1 MEQFEKNIKEKLNE
15 RKIQPSP
22 QAWDKLEMML
32 NEQEVKTKKKSPRT
46 YLFIAASLLAFV
58 SLGTFFFKMNSD
70 SVKPNKIQIQ
80 PTENLVI
87 EENRNEEVEEIE
99 EIEEAKSH
107 QNEVVSEPKIIK
119 AKSDNKAVG
128 HLSNPGRE
136 QFNELEVKVNR
147 EIVLV
152 EEGKQEIAEVHQQE
166 KQEIPTSKVDPKK
179 LLMVAEYEKNVE
191 KSASQFK
198 QMKHKFEEVKTALN
212 NINQ

>member
-1 MEQFEKNIKEKLNE
+1 MENFEKNIKEKLNE
-15 RKIQPSP
+15 RKIQPSA

-32 NEQEVKTKKKSPRT
+32 NDQEVKTTKKSPRT
-46 YLFIAASLLAFV
+46 YLFIAASILVFV

-70 SVKPNKIQIQ
+70 SIEPNVIQIQ

-87 EENRNEEVEEIE
+87 EENRNEEV
-99 EIEEAKSH
+99 EEAKSH

-119 AKSDNKAVG
+119 AKSDNKAVA
-128 HLSNPGRE
+128 HLPKVEKE

-152 EEGKQEIAEVHQQE
+152 EENKQEIAEVHQQE

>member
-15 RKIQPSP
+15 RKIQPSA

-32 NEQEVKTKKKSPRT
+32 NDQEVKTTKKSPRT
-46 YLFIAASLLAFV
+46 YLFIAASLLVFV

-70 SVKPNKIQIQ
+70 TIEPNAIQIQ

-99 EIEEAKSH
+99 EAKSH
-107 QNEVVSEPKIIK
+107 QNEIVSEPKIIK
-119 AKSDNKAVG
+119 AKSDHKAVA
-128 HLSNPGRE
+128 HLPKVEKE

-152 EEGKQEIAEVHQQE
+152 EENKQEIAEVHQQE

>member
-1 MEQFEKNIKEKLNE
+1 MENFEKNIKEKLNE
-15 RKIQPSP
+15 RKIQPSA

-32 NEQEVKTKKKSPRT
+32 NDQEVKTTKKSPRT
-46 YLFIAASLLAFV
+46 YLFIAASLLVFV

-70 SVKPNKIQIQ
+70 SIEPNVIQIQ

-87 EENRNEEVEEIE
+87 EENRNEEV
-99 EIEEAKSH
+99 EEAKSH

-119 AKSDNKAVG
+119 AKSDNKAVA
-128 HLSNPGRE
+128 HLPNPGRE

-152 EEGKQEIAEVHQQE
+152 EENKQEIAEVHQQE
-166 KQEIPTSKVDPKK
+166 KQEIPASKVDPKK